1 MSTSSRAVAV
11 IGGLCLLIAA
21 SGGPRDASDEASELT
36 AARTGAVPHWFA
48 ATPSRIEPGVLE
60 ARRIAGHLRDVEG
73 VLRRRSTDGLS
84 AAQRER
90 RSTAL
95 DWLREYRERG
105 EFPHNH
111 THAAGRVPVFVDEHG
126 TPCAVAYLLQRSG
139 RENLV
144 REIASADNN
153 VYAWELAD
161 DGRFSEWLDDMGLT
175 LEEAA
180 RIQPG
185 YADYCLCI
193 VDEASRV
200 WRYVTPFTL
209 GSVVA
214 GYVVNGATQPE
225 AWERTAV
232 GALNGAF
239 AVAHA
244 ALAVNAAREWQDSS
258 IGARGSTIANS
269 ALALVSGYVAWS
281 FLRPRPDEP
290 STVETG
296 LEAPSALRS
305 HRPRF
310 LAPSAAWVGGGLGLQ
325 VRLVH

>member
-1 MSTSSRAVAV
+1 MSTSSRAVAA

-21 SGGPRDASDEASELT
+21 SAGPGDEVSGRTSARIGT
-36 AARTGAVPHWFA
+36 APQRLA
-48 ATPSRIEPGVLE
+48 ATARPTEAAVLE
-60 ARRIAGHLRDVEG
+60 TRLIQGHLLDVEG
-73 VLRRRSTDGLS
+73 ALRRKATDALS

-90 RSTAL
+90 RNTAL
-95 DWLREYRERG
+95 NWLREYRERG

-111 THAAGRVPVFVDEHG
+111 THAGGRVPVFVDEHG

-144 REIASADNN
+144 REIAGADNN
-153 VYAWELAD
+153 AYAWELAD
-161 DGRFSEWLDDMGLT
+161 DGRFSEWLDEMGLT

-193 VDEASRV
+193 VDEASRA
-200 WRYVTPFTL
+200 WRYVTPFAL
-209 GSVVA
+209 GSVLA
-214 GYVVNGATQPE
+214 GHVVNGATQPE

-232 GALNGAF
+232 GAINGAF

-244 ALAVNAAREWQDSS
+244 AFAVNAAREWQDSS
-258 IGARGSTIANS
+258 IGARGSTLANS
-269 ALALVSGYVAWS
+269 ALALVSGYVAWT
-281 FLRPRPDEP
+281 FLRPRPDKS
-290 STVETG
+290 STGTEVA
-296 LEAPSALRS
+296 LASALRS
-305 HRPRF
+305 PRPRL
-310 LAPSAAWVGGGLGLQ
+310 LAPSAAWVGGGPGLQ